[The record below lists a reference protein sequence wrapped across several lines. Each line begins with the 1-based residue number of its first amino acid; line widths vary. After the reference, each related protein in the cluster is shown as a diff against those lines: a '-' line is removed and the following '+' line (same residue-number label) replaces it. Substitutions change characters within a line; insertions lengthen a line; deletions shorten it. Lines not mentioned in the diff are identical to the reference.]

1 MTELIFALILFPAW
15 ANVPQAPAAYP
26 VAGVVV
32 DAVTGAPVPHAE
44 LWTFV
49 KNTEIKIIAGE
60 DGRFRFEALEAGK
73 YLLYGQAQGYV
84 QEGYDQH
91 GAFLTGIAVGVG
103 LDSEHLVFRL
113 HPQAVIHGRVTGDHG
128 DAVRHASVRLF
139 ASSNGRGM
147 RARGVQWQTQTDDL
161 GEYRFAHLLAGKYY
175 VVVQAQPWYAQA
187 GLKWRNQSIQSGSFS
202 RRLEVKLDPTLDV
215 VYPVTFYPGVL
226 NERSATELN
235 VTAGSREEA
244 NIQLQAVPSVHV
256 ILTNLPV
263 DEKDSNNFG
272 VGANQEIFGSFAA
285 VLAPVLGQISPGEY
299 EIAGLPPGEITFT
312 INQGANPQE
321 NPRMFSANVSG
332 DNTLDVAASTAAS
345 ANVSGR
351 VIQQSGNADMQEA
364 ELTITGEG
372 NRIAS
377 TKLRKDGTF
386 SFAPVQAGT
395 YKPYIAVPQ
404 GGQYVQQVAASGAK
418 VHGRQVTLD
427 GIHEAQLTIT
437 LARGVGQLMGTAQL
451 DGKPKVGAMVLL
463 VPESGENMED
473 DFRMDQSD
481 SDGTF
486 ALREILPGKYRL
498 MAIDDGW
505 DLEWANPA
513 VLNPFRENAQIFEIV
528 PDGSTKATV
537 NVQHST
543 KNTPR

>member
-1 MTELIFALILFPAW
+1 MTVLIFALILFPAW
-15 ANVPQAPAAYP
+15 ANVPQAPAAYTI
-26 VAGVVV
+26 AGVVV
-32 DAVTGAPVPHAE
+32 DAVTGAPVPRAE
-44 LWTFV
+44 LWTFA
-49 KNTEIKIIAGE
+49 KNAEMKIIAGE
-60 DGRFRFEALEAGK
+60 DGRFRFAALETGK
-73 YLLYGQAQGYV
+73 YRLYGQAQGYV

-91 GAFLTGIAVGVG
+91 GAFFTGIVVGAG

-113 HPQAVIHGRVTGDHG
+113 HPQAVIQGRITDDHG
-128 DAVRHASVRLF
+128 DAVRHASVLLF
-139 ASSNGRGM
+139 ASSNARGM
-147 RARGVQWQTQTDDL
+147 RARGVQLQTQTDDL

-175 VVVQAQPWYAQA
+175 VAVQAQPWYAQP
-187 GLKWRNQSIQSGSFS
+187 GLTWRNESMQSGSSFQ
-202 RRLEVKLDPTLDV
+202 RIKVKLNPTLDV

-272 VGANQEIFGSFAA
+272 VGANQEIFGSLAA
-285 VLAPVLGQISPGEY
+285 GFPAVSGPISPGEY

-312 INQGANPQE
+312 ISQGANPQE
-321 NPRMFSANVSG
+321 APRMFSANVSG
-332 DNTLDVAASTAAS
+332 DNTLDVAASTVAS

-351 VIQQSGNADMQEA
+351 VQQSGNADMQEA
-364 ELTITGEG
+364 ELTITGED
-372 NRIAS
+372 NRTAS

-386 SFAPVQAGT
+386 SFASVQAGT
-395 YKPYIAVPQ
+395 YKPYIAFPQ
-404 GGQYVQQVAASGAK
+404 GAQYVQQVAASGAK

-437 LARGVGQLMGTAQL
+437 LARGVGQLTGTAQL

-463 VPESGENMED
+463 VPESGENIED
-473 DFRMDQSD
+473 DSRMDQSD

-513 VLNPFRENAQIFEIV
+513 VLKPFRENAQIFEIV

-537 NVQHST
+537 NVQRST

>member
-1 MTELIFALILFPAW
+1 MTVLIFALILFPAW
-15 ANVPQAPAAYP
+15 ANVPQAPAAYTI
-26 VAGVVV
+26 AGVVV
-32 DAVTGAPVPHAE
+32 DAVTGAPVPRAE
-44 LWTFV
+44 LWTFA
-49 KNTEIKIIAGE
+49 KNAEMKIIAGE
-60 DGRFRFEALEAGK
+60 DGRFRFAALETGK
-73 YLLYGQAQGYV
+73 YRLYGQAQGYV

-91 GAFLTGIAVGVG
+91 GAFFTGIVVGAG

-113 HPQAVIHGRVTGDHG
+113 HPQAVIQGRITDDHG
-128 DAVRHASVRLF
+128 DAVRHASVLLF
-139 ASSNGRGM
+139 ASSNARGM
-147 RARGVQWQTQTDDL
+147 RARGVQLQTQTDDL

-175 VVVQAQPWYAQA
+175 VAVQAQPWYAQP
-187 GLKWRNQSIQSGSFS
+187 GLTWRNESMQSGSSFQ
-202 RRLEVKLDPTLDV
+202 RIKVKLNPTLDV

-272 VGANQEIFGSFAA
+272 VGANQEIFGSLAA
-285 VLAPVLGQISPGEY
+285 GFPAVSGPISPGEY

-321 NPRMFSANVSG
+321 ARMFSANVSE
-332 DNTLDVAASTAAS
+332 DNTLDVAASTAAL

-364 ELTITGEG
+364 ELTITGED
-372 NRIAS
+372 NRTAS

-386 SFAPVQAGT
+386 SFASVQAGT
-395 YKPYIAVPQ
+395 YKPYIAFPQ
-404 GGQYVQQVAASGAK
+404 GAQYVQQVAASGAK

-437 LARGVGQLMGTAQL
+437 LARGVGQLTGTAQL

-463 VPESGENMED
+463 VPESGENIED
-473 DFRMDQSD
+473 DSRMDQSD

-537 NVQHST
+537 NVQRST